1 MNKVLDFHRLA
12 MVLRWDALSNW
23 KKYVRNTLGLAFV
36 FSFICIWYQFNWR
49 SYGYVTYN
57 YGYVTYNDV
66 KDLYLGNVSGLFMFI
81 SFIIFFFCG
90 SRIFINMKTKASRS
104 LFLMLPATN
113 MEKFT
118 SRLLYT
124 VLGTSLMIVASWMIA
139 DIIQFV
145 FSLFLTPGMQGSLVG
160 KTFEELFLKNNF
172 DSSHFVVRNGTS
184 VLGQTFPVG
193 MLLLSLTIFTH
204 SFFTLGGT
212 VFRKSATLLTICSSF
227 ILMFLTALI
236 SSFVDADVLRH
247 LVQSIEPNTFGWLMV
262 MVLLLLSAFNYW
274 AAYKLFTHMQII
286 NNKWFN
292 IL

>member
-36 FSFICIWYQFNWR
+36 FSFICICFQFNWR
-49 SYGYVTYN
+49 SNGYVTYH
-57 YGYVTYNDV
+57 DV
-66 KDLYLGNVSGLFMFI
+66 KDLYLGSVSGLFMFM

-113 MEKFT
+113 MEKFI

-124 VLGTSLMIVASWMIA
+124 VVGTSLMIFASWMIA

-145 FSLFLTPGMQGSLVG
+145 FSLFLTPGMQGSLVARA
-160 KTFEELFLKNNF
+160 FEQLFLKNNF

-193 MLLLSLTIFTH
+193 MFLLSLTIFNH

-212 VFRKSATLLTICSSF
+212 IFRKSATLLTICSSF
-227 ILMFLTALI
+227 ILMFLMALI
-236 SSFVDADVLRH
+236 SSFVDDDVLVH
-247 LVQSIEPNTFGWLMV
+247 FVQSMQPNTFGWLMV
-262 MVLLLLSAFNYW
+262 NVFLLLSVFNYW
-274 AAYKLFTHMQII
+274 ASYKLFTHMQII

-292 IL
+292 VL

>member
-23 KKYVRNTLGLAFV
+23 KKYVRSTLGLAFV
-36 FSFICIWYQFNWR
+36 FSFICICFQFNWR
-49 SYGYVTYN
+49 SNGYVTYH
-57 YGYVTYNDV
+57 DV
-66 KDLYLGNVSGLFMFI
+66 KDLYLGNVSGLFMFM

-113 MEKFT
+113 MEKFI

-124 VLGTSLMIVASWMIA
+124 VVGTSLMIFASWMIA

-145 FSLFLTPGMQGSLVG
+145 FSLFLTPGMQGSLVARA
-160 KTFEELFLKNNF
+160 FEQLFLKNNF

-193 MLLLSLTIFTH
+193 MFLLSLTIFNH

-212 VFRKSATLLTICSSF
+212 IFRKSATLLTICSSF
-227 ILMFLTALI
+227 ILMFLMALI
-236 SSFVDADVLRH
+236 SSFVDDDVLVH
-247 LVQSIEPNTFGWLMV
+247 FVQSMQPNTFGWLMV
-262 MVLLLLSAFNYW
+262 NVFLLLSVFNYW
-274 AAYKLFTHMQII
+274 ASYKLFTHMQII

>member
-49 SYGYVTYN
+49 SN
-57 YGYVTYNDV
+57 GYVTYNDV

-124 VLGTSLMIVASWMIA
+124 VVGTFLMIVASWMIA

-145 FSLFLTPGMQGSLVG
+145 FSLFLTPGMQGSLVC
-160 KTFEELFLKNNF
+160 KAFEELFLNNNF
-172 DSSHFVVRNGTS
+172 DSSHFIVRNGTS

-193 MLLLSLTIFTH
+193 MILFSLTLFTH

-227 ILMFLTALI
+227 ILMFATAMI

-247 LVQSIEPNTFGWLMV
+247 LVQSMEPNTFGWLMV
-262 MVLLLLSAFNYW
+262 MVFLLLSAFNYW

>member
-36 FSFICIWYQFNWR
+36 FSFICIFYQFNWR
-49 SYGYVTYN
+49 SN
-57 YGYVTYNDV
+57 GYVTYNDV
-66 KDLYLGNVSGLFMFI
+66 KDLYLGSVSGLFMFI

-160 KTFEELFLKNNF
+160 KTFEELFLKF
-172 DSSHFVVRNGTS
+172 IVRNGTS

>member
-36 FSFICIWYQFNWR
+36 FSFICICFQFNWR
-49 SYGYVTYN
+49 SNGYVTYH
-57 YGYVTYNDV
+57 DV
-66 KDLYLGNVSGLFMFI
+66 KDLYLGNVSGLFMFM

-113 MEKFT
+113 MEKFI

-124 VLGTSLMIVASWMIA
+124 VVGTSLMIFASWMIA

-145 FSLFLTPGMQGSLVG
+145 FSLFLTPGMQGSLVARA
-160 KTFEELFLKNNF
+160 FEQLFLKNNF

-193 MLLLSLTIFTH
+193 MFLLSLTLFTH

-247 LVQSIEPNTFGWLMV
+247 LVQSMEPNTFGWLMV
-262 MVLLLLSAFNYW
+262 NVFLLLSVFNYW
-274 AAYKLFTHMQII
+274 ASYKLFTHMQII
-286 NNKWFN
+286 NNKWFS

>member
-23 KKYVRNTLGLAFV
+23 KKYVRSTLGLAFV
-36 FSFICIWYQFNWR
+36 FSFICIFYQFNWR
-49 SYGYVTYN
+49 SN
-57 YGYVTYNDV
+57 GYVTYNDV
-66 KDLYLGNVSGLFMFI
+66 KDLYLGSVSGLFMFI

-124 VLGTSLMIVASWMIA
+124 VLGTSLMIVASWIIA

-160 KTFEELFLKNNF
+160 KTFEEFI
-172 DSSHFVVRNGTS
+172 VRNGTS

>member
-36 FSFICIWYQFNWR
+36 FSFICIWYQFNMR
-49 SYGYVTYN
+49 SN
-57 YGYVTYNDV
+57 GYVTYNDV
-66 KDLYLGNVSGLFMFI
+66 KDLYLGSVSGLFMFI

-124 VLGTSLMIVASWMIA
+124 VVGTFLMIVASWMIA
-139 DIIQFV
+139 DIIQLV
-145 FSLFLTPGMQGSLVG
+145 FSLFLTPGMQGSLVARA
-160 KTFEELFLKNNF
+160 FEQLFLKNNF

-193 MLLLSLTIFTH
+193 MFLLSLTIFNH

-212 VFRKSATLLTICSSF
+212 IFRKSATLLTICSSF
-227 ILMFLTALI
+227 ILMFLMALI
-236 SSFVDADVLRH
+236 SSFVDDDVLVH
-247 LVQSIEPNTFGWLMV
+247 FVQSMQPNTFGWLMV
-262 MVLLLLSAFNYW
+262 NVFLLLSVFNYW
-274 AAYKLFTHMQII
+274 ASYKLFTHMQII

>member
-36 FSFICIWYQFNWR
+36 FSFICIFYLFNWR
-49 SYGYVTYN
+49 SN
-57 YGYVTYNDV
+57 GYVTYNDV
-66 KDLYLGNVSGLFMFI
+66 KDLYLGNVSGMFMFI

-160 KTFEELFLKNNF
+160 TAFEELFLKNNF

-193 MLLLSLTIFTH
+193 MFLLSLTIFTH

-227 ILMFLTALI
+227 ILMFLMALI
-236 SSFVDADVLRH
+236 SSFVDDDVLVH
-247 LVQSIEPNTFGWLMV
+247 FVQSMQPNTFGWLMV
-262 MVLLLLSAFNYW
+262 NVFLLLSVFNYW
-274 AAYKLFTHMQII
+274 ASYKLFTHMQII

-292 IL
+292 VL

>member
-23 KKYVRNTLGLAFV
+23 KKYVRSTLGLAFV
-36 FSFICIWYQFNWR
+36 FSFICIFYQFNWR
-49 SYGYVTYN
+49 SN
-57 YGYVTYNDV
+57 GYVTYNDV
-66 KDLYLGNVSGLFMFI
+66 KDLYLGNVSGMFMFM

-113 MEKFT
+113 MEKFI

-124 VLGTSLMIVASWMIA
+124 VVGTSLMIFASWMIA

-145 FSLFLTPGMQGSLVG
+145 FSLFLTPGMQGSLVARA
-160 KTFEELFLKNNF
+160 FEQLFLKNNF

-193 MLLLSLTIFTH
+193 MFLLSLTLFTH

-247 LVQSIEPNTFGWLMV
+247 LVQSMEPNTFGWLMV
-262 MVLLLLSAFNYW
+262 NVFLLLSVFNYW
-274 AAYKLFTHMQII
+274 ASYKLFTHMQII

>member
-23 KKYVRNTLGLAFV
+23 KKYVRSTLGLAFV
-36 FSFICIWYQFNWR
+36 FSFICIFYQFNWR
-49 SYGYVTYN
+49 SN
-57 YGYVTYNDV
+57 GYVTYNDV
-66 KDLYLGNVSGLFMFI
+66 KDLYLGSVSGMFMFI

-160 KTFEELFLKNNF
+160 TAFEELFLKNNF

-193 MLLLSLTIFTH
+193 MFLLSLTIFTH

-227 ILMFLTALI
+227 ILMFLMALI
-236 SSFVDADVLRH
+236 SSFVDDDVLVH
-247 LVQSIEPNTFGWLMV
+247 FVQSMQPNTFGWLMV
-262 MVLLLLSAFNYW
+262 NVFLLLSVFNYW
-274 AAYKLFTHMQII
+274 ASYKLFTHMQII

-292 IL
+292 VL

>member
-49 SYGYVTYN
+49 SNGYVTY
-57 YGYVTYNDV
+57 YDV
-66 KDLYLGNVSGLFMFI
+66 KDLYLANVSGLFMFI
-81 SFIIFFFCG
+81 SFIIFIFCG

-124 VLGTSLMIVASWMIA
+124 VVGTILMIVASWMIA
-139 DIIQFV
+139 DIIQLV
-145 FSLFLTPGMQGSLVG
+145 FSLFLTPGMQGSLVARA
-160 KTFEELFLKNNF
+160 FEQLFLNNNL
-172 DSSHFVVRNGTS
+172 DSSHFIIRNGTS

-193 MLLLSLTIFTH
+193 MFFLSLTIFTH
-204 SFFTLGGT
+204 SFFTFGGT
-212 VFRKSATLLTICSSF
+212 IFRKSATLLTICSSF
-227 ILMFLTALI
+227 ILMYLMALI
-236 SSFVDADVLRH
+236 SFFVDEDVLVH
-247 LVQSIEPNTFGWLMV
+247 FVHSMEPNTFGWLMV
-262 MVLLLLSAFNYW
+262 MIFLLLSAFNYW
-274 AAYKLFTHMQII
+274 ASYKLFTHMQVI

-292 IL
+292 VL

>member
-23 KKYVRNTLGLAFV
+23 KKYVRSTLGLAFV
-36 FSFICIWYQFNWR
+36 FSFICIWYQFNMR
-49 SYGYVTYN
+49 SN
-57 YGYVTYNDV
+57 GYVTYNDV
-66 KDLYLGNVSGLFMFI
+66 KDLYLGSVSGLFMFI

-160 KTFEELFLKNNF
+160 KTFEELFLKF
-172 DSSHFVVRNGTS
+172 IVRNGTS

>member
-36 FSFICIWYQFNWR
+36 FSFICICFQFNWR
-49 SYGYVTYN
+49 SN
-57 YGYVTYNDV
+57 GYVTYNDV
-66 KDLYLGNVSGLFMFI
+66 KDLYLGNVSGLFMFM

-113 MEKFT
+113 MEKFI

-124 VLGTSLMIVASWMIA
+124 VVGTSLMIFASWMIA

-145 FSLFLTPGMQGSLVG
+145 FSLFLTPGMQGSLVARA
-160 KTFEELFLKNNF
+160 FEQLFLKNNF
-172 DSSHFVVRNGTS
+172 DSSHFVVRNGTN

-193 MLLLSLTIFTH
+193 MFLLSLTIFNH

-212 VFRKSATLLTICSSF
+212 IFRKSATLLTICSSF
-227 ILMFLTALI
+227 ILMFLMALI
-236 SSFVDADVLRH
+236 SSFVDDDVLVH
-247 LVQSIEPNTFGWLMV
+247 FVQSMQPNTFGWLMV
-262 MVLLLLSAFNYW
+262 NVFLLLSVFNYW
-274 AAYKLFTHMQII
+274 ASYKLFTHMQII

>member
-36 FSFICIWYQFNWR
+36 FSFICIWYQFNMR
-49 SYGYVTYN
+49 SNGYVTYH
-57 YGYVTYNDV
+57 DV

-113 MEKFT
+113 MEKFI

-145 FSLFLTPGMQGSLVG
+145 FSLFLTPGMQGSIVG
-160 KTFEELFLKNNF
+160 TVFEELFLKDNF
-172 DSSHFVVRNGTS
+172 DSSHFIVRNGTS
-184 VLGQTFPVG
+184 VLGQTFPVV
-193 MLLLSLTIFTH
+193 SLTIFTH

-247 LVQSIEPNTFGWLMV
+247 LDQSIEPNTFGWLMV

>member
-36 FSFICIWYQFNWR
+36 FSFICIWYQFNMR
-49 SYGYVTYN
+49 SN
-57 YGYVTYNDV
+57 GYVTYNDV
-66 KDLYLGNVSGLFMFI
+66 KDLYLGSVSGLFMFI

-160 KTFEELFLKNNF
+160 TVFEELFLKDNF
-172 DSSHFVVRNGTS
+172 DSSHFIVRNGTS
-184 VLGQTFPVG
+184 VLGQT
-193 MLLLSLTIFTH
+193 LLLSLTIFTH

-212 VFRKSATLLTICSSF
+212 VFRKSATLLTICTSF

-247 LVQSIEPNTFGWLMV
+247 LDQSIEPNTFGWLMV

>member
-36 FSFICIWYQFNWR
+36 FSFICIWFQFNWR
-49 SYGYVTYN
+49 SNGYVTY
-57 YGYVTYNDV
+57 YDV
-66 KDLYLGNVSGLFMFI
+66 KDLYLSDLSGSFMFI
-81 SFIIFFFCG
+81 SFIIFIFCG
-90 SRIFINMKTKASRS
+90 SRIFIGMKTKASRS

-113 MEKFT
+113 MEKFI

-124 VLGTSLMIVASWMIA
+124 VVGTFLMIVASWMIA
-139 DIIQFV
+139 DIIQLV

-160 KTFEELFLKNNF
+160 KAFEELFLNNNL
-172 DSSHFVVRNGTS
+172 DSSHFIVRNGTS

-193 MLLLSLTIFTH
+193 MVLFSLTLFTH

-227 ILMFLTALI
+227 ILMFATAMI
-236 SSFVDADVLRH
+236 SSFVDEEVLRH
-247 LVQSIEPNTFGWLMV
+247 LVQSMEPNTFGWLMV
-262 MVLLLLSAFNYW
+262 NVFLLLSVFNYW
-274 AAYKLFTHMQII
+274 VSYKLFTHMQII

>member
-36 FSFICIWYQFNWR
+36 FSFICICFQFNWR
-49 SYGYVTYN
+49 SYGYVTYH
-57 YGYVTYNDV
+57 DV
-66 KDLYLGNVSGLFMFI
+66 KDLYLGNVSGLFMFM

-113 MEKFT
+113 MEKFI

-124 VLGTSLMIVASWMIA
+124 VVGTSLMIFASWMIA

-145 FSLFLTPGMQGSLVG
+145 FSLFLTPGMQGSLVARA
-160 KTFEELFLKNNF
+160 FEQLFLKNNF

-193 MLLLSLTIFTH
+193 MFLLSLTIFNH

-212 VFRKSATLLTICSSF
+212 IFRKSATLLTICSSF
-227 ILMFLTALI
+227 ILMFLMALI
-236 SSFVDADVLRH
+236 SSFVDDDVLVH
-247 LVQSIEPNTFGWLMV
+247 FVQSMQPNTFGWLMV
-262 MVLLLLSAFNYW
+262 NVFLLLSVFNYW
-274 AAYKLFTHMQII
+274 ASYKLFTHMQII

>member
-36 FSFICIWYQFNWR
+36 FSFICIWYQFNMR
-49 SYGYVTYN
+49 SN
-57 YGYVTYNDV
+57 GYVTYNDV

-124 VLGTSLMIVASWMIA
+124 VLGTSLMIVASWIIA

-160 KTFEELFLKNNF
+160 TVFEELFLKDNF
-172 DSSHFVVRNGTS
+172 DSSHFIVRTS

-212 VFRKSATLLTICSSF
+212 VFRKSATLLTICTSF

-247 LVQSIEPNTFGWLMV
+247 LDQSIEPNTFGWLMV
-262 MVLLLLSAFNYW
+262 VVLLLLSAFNYW

>member
-1 MNKVLDFHRLA
+1 MNKVLDFHRLV

-36 FSFICIWYQFNWR
+36 FSFICICFQFNWR
-49 SYGYVTYN
+49 SNGYVTYH
-57 YGYVTYNDV
+57 DV
-66 KDLYLGNVSGLFMFI
+66 KDLYLGNVSGLFMFM

-113 MEKFT
+113 MEKFI

-124 VLGTSLMIVASWMIA
+124 VVGTSLMIFASWMIA

-145 FSLFLTPGMQGSLVG
+145 FSLFLTPGMQGSLVARA
-160 KTFEELFLKNNF
+160 FEQLFLKNNF

-193 MLLLSLTIFTH
+193 MFLLSLTIFNH

-236 SSFVDADVLRH
+236 SSFVDDDVLVH
-247 LVQSIEPNTFGWLMV
+247 FVQSMQPNTFGWLMV
-262 MVLLLLSAFNYW
+262 NVFLLLSVFNYW
-274 AAYKLFTHMQII
+274 ASYKLFTHMQII

>member
-36 FSFICIWYQFNWR
+36 FSFICICFQFNWR
-49 SYGYVTYN
+49 SN
-57 YGYVTYNDV
+57 GYVTYNDV
-66 KDLYLGNVSGLFMFI
+66 KDLYLGSVSGMFMFI

-113 MEKFT
+113 MEKFI

-124 VLGTSLMIVASWMIA
+124 VLGTSLMIVASWIIA

-160 KTFEELFLKNNF
+160 TVFEELFLKNNF

-193 MLLLSLTIFTH
+193 MFLLSLTIFTH

-227 ILMFLTALI
+227 ILMFLMALI
-236 SSFVDADVLRH
+236 SSFVDDDVLVH
-247 LVQSIEPNTFGWLMV
+247 FVQSMQPNTFGWLMV
-262 MVLLLLSAFNYW
+262 NVFLLLSVFNYW
-274 AAYKLFTHMQII
+274 ASYKLFTHMQII

>member
-49 SYGYVTYN
+49 SN
-57 YGYVTYNDV
+57 GYVTYNDV
-66 KDLYLGNVSGLFMFI
+66 KDLYLGSVSGLFMFI

-124 VLGTSLMIVASWMIA
+124 VLGTSLMIVASWIIA

-160 KTFEELFLKNNF
+160 KTFEEFI
-172 DSSHFVVRNGTS
+172 VRNGTS

>member
-36 FSFICIWYQFNWR
+36 FSFICIWYQFNMR
-49 SYGYVTYN
+49 SN
-57 YGYVTYNDV
+57 GYVTYNDV
-66 KDLYLGNVSGLFMFI
+66 KDLYLGSVSGLFMFI

-124 VLGTSLMIVASWMIA
+124 VLGTSLMIVASWIIA

-160 KTFEELFLKNNF
+160 TVFEELFLKDNF
-172 DSSHFVVRNGTS
+172 DSSHFIVRNGTS

-193 MLLLSLTIFTH
+193 LSLTIFTH

-247 LVQSIEPNTFGWLMV
+247 LVQSMEPNTFGWLMV

>member
-36 FSFICIWYQFNWR
+36 FSFICICFQFNWR
-49 SYGYVTYN
+49 SNGYVTYH
-57 YGYVTYNDV
+57 DV
-66 KDLYLGNVSGLFMFI
+66 KDLYLGNVSGLFMFM

-113 MEKFT
+113 MEKFI

-124 VLGTSLMIVASWMIA
+124 VVGTSLMIFASWMIA

-145 FSLFLTPGMQGSLVG
+145 FSLFLTPGMQGSLVARA
-160 KTFEELFLKNNF
+160 FEQLFLKNNF

-193 MLLLSLTIFTH
+193 MFLLSLTIFTH

-247 LVQSIEPNTFGWLMV
+247 LVQSMEPNTFGWLMV
-262 MVLLLLSAFNYW
+262 NVFLLLSVFNYW
-274 AAYKLFTHMQII
+274 ASYKLFTHMQII

>member
-23 KKYVRNTLGLAFV
+23 KKYVRSTLGLAFV
-36 FSFICIWYQFNWR
+36 FSFICIFYQFNWR
-49 SYGYVTYN
+49 SN
-57 YGYVTYNDV
+57 GYVTYNDV

-160 KTFEELFLKNNF
+160 TAFEELFLKNNF

-193 MLLLSLTIFTH
+193 MFLLSLTIFTH

-227 ILMFLTALI
+227 ILMFLMALI
-236 SSFVDADVLRH
+236 SSFVDDDVLVH
-247 LVQSIEPNTFGWLMV
+247 FVQSMQPNTFGWLMV
-262 MVLLLLSAFNYW
+262 NVFLLLSVFNYW
-274 AAYKLFTHMQII
+274 ASYKLFTHMQII

-292 IL
+292 VL

>member
-23 KKYVRNTLGLAFV
+23 KKYVRSTLGLAFV
-36 FSFICIWYQFNWR
+36 FSFICIFYQFNWR
-49 SYGYVTYN
+49 SN
-57 YGYVTYNDV
+57 GYVTYNDV

-113 MEKFT
+113 MEKFI

-124 VLGTSLMIVASWMIA
+124 VLGTSLMIVASWIIA

-160 KTFEELFLKNNF
+160 TVFEELFLKNNF

-193 MLLLSLTIFTH
+193 TFLLSLTIFTH

-227 ILMFLTALI
+227 ILMFLMALI
-236 SSFVDADVLRH
+236 SSFVDDDVLVH
-247 LVQSIEPNTFGWLMV
+247 FVQSMQPNTFGWLMV
-262 MVLLLLSAFNYW
+262 NVFLLLSVFNYW
-274 AAYKLFTHMQII
+274 ASYKLFTHMQII

>member
-36 FSFICIWYQFNWR
+36 FSFICICFQFNWR
-49 SYGYVTYN
+49 SNGYVTYH
-57 YGYVTYNDV
+57 DV
-66 KDLYLGNVSGLFMFI
+66 KDLYLGNVSGLFMFM

-113 MEKFT
+113 MEKFI

-124 VLGTSLMIVASWMIA
+124 VVGTSLMIFASWMIA

-145 FSLFLTPGMQGSLVG
+145 FSLFLTPGMQGSLVARA
-160 KTFEELFLKNNF
+160 FEQLFLKNNF

-193 MLLLSLTIFTH
+193 MFLLSLTIFNH

-212 VFRKSATLLTICSSF
+212 IFRKSATLLTICSSF
-227 ILMFLTALI
+227 ILMFLMALV
-236 SSFVDADVLRH
+236 SSFVDDDVLVH
-247 LVQSIEPNTFGWLMV
+247 FVQSMQPNTFGWLMV
-262 MVLLLLSAFNYW
+262 NVFLLLSVFNYW
-274 AAYKLFTHMQII
+274 ASYKLFTHMQII

-292 IL
+292 VL

>member
-1 MNKVLDFHRLA
+1 MR
-12 MVLRWDALSNW
+12 SN
-23 KKYVRNTLGLAFV
+23 
-36 FSFICIWYQFNWR
+36 
-49 SYGYVTYN
+49 
-57 YGYVTYNDV
+57 GYVTYNDV
-66 KDLYLGNVSGLFMFI
+66 KDLYLGSVSGLFMLI
-81 SFIIFFFCG
+81 SFVIFFFCG

-113 MEKFT
+113 MEKFI

-124 VLGTSLMIVASWMIA
+124 VLGTSLMIVASWIIA

-160 KTFEELFLKNNF
+160 TVFEELFLKNNF

-193 MLLLSLTIFTH
+193 MFLLSLTIFTH

-247 LVQSIEPNTFGWLMV
+247 LVQSMEPNTFGWLMV
-262 MVLLLLSAFNYW
+262 MVLLLLSVFNYW

>member
-36 FSFICIWYQFNWR
+36 FSFICICFQFNWR
-49 SYGYVTYN
+49 SNGYVTYH
-57 YGYVTYNDV
+57 DV
-66 KDLYLGNVSGLFMFI
+66 KDLYLGNVSGLFMFM

-113 MEKFT
+113 MEKFI

-124 VLGTSLMIVASWMIA
+124 VVGTSLMIFASWMIA

-145 FSLFLTPGMQGSLVG
+145 FSLFLTPGMQGSLVARA
-160 KTFEELFLKNNF
+160 FEQLFLKNNF

-193 MLLLSLTIFTH
+193 MFLLSLTIFNH

-212 VFRKSATLLTICSSF
+212 IFRKSVTLLTICSSF
-227 ILMFLTALI
+227 ILMFLMALV
-236 SSFVDADVLRH
+236 SSFVDDDVLVH
-247 LVQSIEPNTFGWLMV
+247 FVQSMQPNTFGWLMV
-262 MVLLLLSAFNYW
+262 NVFLLLSVFNYW

>member
-36 FSFICIWYQFNWR
+36 FSFICICFQFNWR
-49 SYGYVTYN
+49 SNGYVTYH
-57 YGYVTYNDV
+57 DV

-124 VLGTSLMIVASWMIA
+124 VLGTSLMIVASWIIA

-160 KTFEELFLKNNF
+160 TAFEELFLKNNF

-184 VLGQTFPVG
+184 VLEQTFPVG
-193 MLLLSLTIFTH
+193 MFLLSLTIFTH

-227 ILMFLTALI
+227 ILMFLMALI
-236 SSFVDADVLRH
+236 SSFVDDDVLVH
-247 LVQSIEPNTFGWLMV
+247 FVQSMQPNTFGWLMV
-262 MVLLLLSAFNYW
+262 NVFLLLSVFNYW
-274 AAYKLFTHMQII
+274 ASYKLFTHMQII

>member
-57 YGYVTYNDV
+57 DV
-66 KDLYLGNVSGLFMFI
+66 KDLYLGSVSGLFMFI

-145 FSLFLTPGMQGSLVG
+145 FSLFLTPGMQGSLVD
-160 KTFEELFLKNNF
+160 KTFEELFLFLKDNF
-172 DSSHFVVRNGTS
+172 DSSHFIVRNGTS

-227 ILMFLTALI
+227 ILMFLTALL

>member
-36 FSFICIWYQFNWR
+36 FSFICIWYQFNMR
-49 SYGYVTYN
+49 SN
-57 YGYVTYNDV
+57 GYVTYNDV
-66 KDLYLGNVSGLFMFI
+66 KDLYLGSVSGLFMFI

-160 KTFEELFLKNNF
+160 KTFEELF
-172 DSSHFVVRNGTS
+172 SHFIVRNGTS

>member
-36 FSFICIWYQFNWR
+36 FSFICICFQFNWR
-49 SYGYVTYN
+49 SNGYVTYH
-57 YGYVTYNDV
+57 DV
-66 KDLYLGNVSGLFMFI
+66 KDLYLGNVSGLFMFM

-113 MEKFT
+113 MEKFI

-124 VLGTSLMIVASWMIA
+124 VVGTSLMIFASWMIA

-145 FSLFLTPGMQGSLVG
+145 FSLFLTPGMQGSLVARA
-160 KTFEELFLKNNF
+160 FEQLFLKNNF

-193 MLLLSLTIFTH
+193 MFLLSLTIFNH

-212 VFRKSATLLTICSSF
+212 IFRKSATLLTICSSF
-227 ILMFLTALI
+227 ILTFLMALI
-236 SSFVDADVLRH
+236 SSFVDDDVLVH
-247 LVQSIEPNTFGWLMV
+247 FVQSMQPNTFGWLMV
-262 MVLLLLSAFNYW
+262 NVFLLLSVFNYW
-274 AAYKLFTHMQII
+274 ASYKLFTHMQII

>member
-23 KKYVRNTLGLAFV
+23 KKYVRSTLGLAFV
-36 FSFICIWYQFNWR
+36 FSFICIFYQFNWR
-49 SYGYVTYN
+49 SN
-57 YGYVTYNDV
+57 GYVTYNDV
-66 KDLYLGNVSGLFMFI
+66 KDLYLGNVSGMFMFI

-113 MEKFT
+113 MEKFI

-124 VLGTSLMIVASWMIA
+124 VVGTSLMIFASWMIA

-145 FSLFLTPGMQGSLVG
+145 FSLFLTPGMQGSLVARA
-160 KTFEELFLKNNF
+160 FEQLFLKNNF

-193 MLLLSLTIFTH
+193 MFLLSLTIFNH

-236 SSFVDADVLRH
+236 SSFVDDDVLVH
-247 LVQSIEPNTFGWLMV
+247 FVQSMQPNTFGWLMV
-262 MVLLLLSAFNYW
+262 NVFLLLSVFNYW
-274 AAYKLFTHMQII
+274 ASYKLFTHMQII

>member
-36 FSFICIWYQFNWR
+36 FSFICICFQFNWR
-49 SYGYVTYN
+49 SNGYVTYH
-57 YGYVTYNDV
+57 DV

-113 MEKFT
+113 MEKFI

-124 VLGTSLMIVASWMIA
+124 VLGTSLMIVASWIIA

-160 KTFEELFLKNNF
+160 TAFEELFLKDNF
-172 DSSHFVVRNGTS
+172 DSSHFIVRNGTS

-193 MLLLSLTIFTH
+193 MFLLSLTIFTH

-247 LVQSIEPNTFGWLMV
+247 LVQSMQPNTFGWLMV
-262 MVLLLLSAFNYW
+262 NVFLLLSVFNYW
-274 AAYKLFTHMQII
+274 ASYKLFTHMQII

>member
-23 KKYVRNTLGLAFV
+23 KKYVRSTLGLAFV
-36 FSFICIWYQFNWR
+36 FSFICIFYQFNWR
-49 SYGYVTYN
+49 SN
-57 YGYVTYNDV
+57 GYVTYNDV
-66 KDLYLGNVSGLFMFI
+66 KDLYLGNVSGLFMFM

-113 MEKFT
+113 MEKFI

-124 VLGTSLMIVASWMIA
+124 VVGTSLMIFASWMIA

-145 FSLFLTPGMQGSLVG
+145 FSLFLTPGMQGSLVARA
-160 KTFEELFLKNNF
+160 FEQLFLKNNF

-193 MLLLSLTIFTH
+193 MFLLSLTIFNH

-212 VFRKSATLLTICSSF
+212 IFRKSATLLTICSSF
-227 ILMFLTALI
+227 ILMFLMALI
-236 SSFVDADVLRH
+236 SSFVDDDVLVH
-247 LVQSIEPNTFGWLMV
+247 FVQSMQPNTFGWLMV
-262 MVLLLLSAFNYW
+262 NVFLLLSVFNYW
-274 AAYKLFTHMQII
+274 ASYKLFTHMQII

-292 IL
+292 VL

>member
-23 KKYVRNTLGLAFV
+23 KKYVRSTLGLAFV
-36 FSFICIWYQFNWR
+36 FSFICIFYQFNWR
-49 SYGYVTYN
+49 SN
-57 YGYVTYNDV
+57 GYVTYNDV
-66 KDLYLGNVSGLFMFI
+66 KDLYLGNVSGMFI

-113 MEKFT
+113 MEKFI

-124 VLGTSLMIVASWMIA
+124 VLGTSLMIVASWVIA
-139 DIIQFV
+139 DIIQLV

-160 KTFEELFLKNNF
+160 KAFEELFLKNNF
-172 DSSHFVVRNGTS
+172 DSSHFIVRNGTS

-193 MLLLSLTIFTH
+193 MFLFSLTLFTH

-212 VFRKSATLLTICSSF
+212 VFRKSATLLTICTSF

-247 LVQSIEPNTFGWLMV
+247 LVQSMEPDTFGWLMV

-292 IL
+292 VL

>member
-23 KKYVRNTLGLAFV
+23 KKYVRSTLGLAFV
-36 FSFICIWYQFNWR
+36 FSFICIFYQFNWR
-49 SYGYVTYN
+49 SN
-57 YGYVTYNDV
+57 GYVTYNDV
-66 KDLYLGNVSGLFMFI
+66 KDLYLGSVSGMFMFI

-104 LFLMLPATN
+104 LFLMLPVTN
-113 MEKFT
+113 MEKFI

-124 VLGTSLMIVASWMIA
+124 VLGTSLMIVASWIIA

-160 KTFEELFLKNNF
+160 TVFEELFLKNNF

-193 MLLLSLTIFTH
+193 TFLLSLTIFTH

-247 LVQSIEPNTFGWLMV
+247 LVQSMEPNTFGWLMV
-262 MVLLLLSAFNYW
+262 NVFLLLSVFNYW
-274 AAYKLFTHMQII
+274 ASYKLFTHMQII

>member
-36 FSFICIWYQFNWR
+36 FSFICICFQFNWR
-49 SYGYVTYN
+49 SNGYVTYH
-57 YGYVTYNDV
+57 DV
-66 KDLYLGNVSGLFMFI
+66 KDLYLGNVSGLFMFM

-113 MEKFT
+113 MEKFI

-124 VLGTSLMIVASWMIA
+124 VVGTSLMIFASWMIA

-145 FSLFLTPGMQGSLVG
+145 FSLFLTPGMQGSLVARA
-160 KTFEELFLKNNF
+160 FEQLFLKNNF

-184 VLGQTFPVG
+184 VLEQTFPVG
-193 MLLLSLTIFTH
+193 Y
-204 SFFTLGGT
+204 
-212 VFRKSATLLTICSSF
+212 R
-227 ILMFLTALI
+227 
-236 SSFVDADVLRH
+236 
-247 LVQSIEPNTFGWLMV
+247 
-262 MVLLLLSAFNYW
+262 
-274 AAYKLFTHMQII
+274 
-286 NNKWFN
+286 
-292 IL
+292 